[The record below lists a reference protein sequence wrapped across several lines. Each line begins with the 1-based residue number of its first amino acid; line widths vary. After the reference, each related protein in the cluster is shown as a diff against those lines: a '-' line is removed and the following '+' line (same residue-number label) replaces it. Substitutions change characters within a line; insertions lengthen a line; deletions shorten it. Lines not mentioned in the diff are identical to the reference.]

1 MNFKNFVE
9 RKKIINKNIRIEKGI
24 KKKNLGLKKISKKK
38 KKKNRENNLQ

>member
-24 KKKNLGLKKISKKK
+24 KKKNLG
-38 KKKNRENNLQ
+38 